1 MVQTSVIDRIESD
14 DFLKNFLHNENS
26 SSTSQNLS
34 FPEQIKKLTDG
45 LDLISTELKQKIRH
59 DYPNLIKNSANAS
72 KLMVALES
80 LNDDLDQL
88 HTGVDSLKTNVYVPY
103 QKLEKQIVVCERLYN
118 ASQLMR
124 KIQRFL
130 QLYRKLKETSELN
143 KQALLVYELDGLVND
158 KDLMKINI
166 LIDERAAVINLKQK
180 LLHIANRDLLNGIQ
194 DMDEATI
201 MKSLEIYRNLDV
213 LGSFLDNQIESY
225 LNDVRQ
231 SIKQCFNGAD
241 LQTLLK
247 TSIKG
252 SPATVTGLSKAS
264 KLPGRVPQLTT
275 SMNFKAKLLGALE
288 WLFTD
293 ELVTICEQIVAID
306 GCLKKITSGYISE
319 NPSKDF
325 MRKFSRKL
333 CDLLKMSF
341 EESQV
346 HVLQN
351 LQQCLP
357 KLLAFF
363 NNLQSKVSSK
373 ELELDRTIF
382 SSLKSGYIE
391 KCAAN
396 LKIAAHETLTEEVID
411 QMVKNATTELT
422 VSLIDDDLLNSVI
435 SVLCAC
441 NNDLISK
448 IKSNAK
454 FGNDADQVLT
464 IPNAAQMQNINAA
477 NLIFHHQLKMDE
489 MLVGLD
495 MEKRDKMSYE
505 RIRRNVED
513 GRKVTILILQ
523 QLLSQIM
530 SNINN
535 ILLSMHR
542 EPSLNSENIN
552 ITSASLYMREFQDF
566 LNRSWSSH
574 MTPFNDKIAVIKI
587 ATDLANKTI
596 ELFIQNLSILR
607 PISVK
612 GRQRIKSDCLHLENL
627 LQTILPDMSVLGNS
641 YRMLRMI
648 SSFIVETPE
657 KLVEFENNLIP
668 SYVILF
674 MLFGHAAED
683 LKSPHKAAGWTD
695 EKLISWLG
703 EHKERERL
711 ELISGALLKYRN
723 YIREKNK
730 SQYDPVYPLLSKM
743 LEKSMIPYQ
752 KVARGLL

>member
-1 MVQTSVIDRIESD
+1 
-14 DFLKNFLHNENS
+14 LHNDTS
-26 SSTSQNLS
+26 SASPSQSIS

-45 LDLISTELKQKIRH
+45 LDLISSELKQKIRH
-59 DYPNLIKNSANAS
+59 DYPNLIKHSANAS

-80 LNDDLDQL
+80 LDTDLMQL
-88 HTGVDSLKTNVYVPY
+88 HTSVNNLKKNVYVPY
-103 QKLEKQIVVCERLYN
+103 DKLEKQIVVCERLYN

-124 KIQRFL
+124 KIQKFL
-130 QLYRKLKETSELN
+130 QLYRALKETSELN
-143 KQALLVYELDGLVND
+143 KQALLVYELDGLVQD
-158 KDLMKINI
+158 KDLMKINM
-166 LIDERAAVINLKQK
+166 LIDEHAAVINLKQK

-194 DMDEATI
+194 EMNETAI

-213 LGSFLDNQIESY
+213 LGSLLDNQIESY

-241 LQTLLK
+241 IQTLQK

-252 SPATVTGLSKAS
+252 SPTIVGTSTKSS

-275 SMNFKAKLLGALE
+275 SMNFKSKLLAALE

-293 ELVTICEQIVAID
+293 ELVTICDQVGALD
-306 GCLKKITSGYISE
+306 GCLRKITSGYITE
-319 NPSKDF
+319 HPGKDF
-325 MRKFSRKL
+325 LRNFSRKL
-333 CDLLKMSF
+333 CDLLKTSF

-351 LQQCLP
+351 LQQSLP

-363 NNLQSKVSSK
+363 NSFHSKVSSK
-373 ELELDRTIF
+373 ELELDKSIF
-382 SSLKSGYIE
+382 GSLKSGYIE

-396 LKIAAHETLTEEVID
+396 LKIPAHEILSDDVVD
-411 QMVKNATTELT
+411 SMVKNATTELT

-448 IKSNAK
+448 IKSNVK
-454 FGNDADQVLT
+454 LGSDAEQVVKM
-464 IPNAAQMQNINAA
+464 PNATQMQNINAA
-477 NLIFHHQLKMDE
+477 NLVYHHQLKMQE
-489 MLVGLD
+489 MIVGLD
-495 MEKRDKMSYE
+495 IEKRDRGSYE
-505 RIRRNVED
+505 RLKRNVED
-513 GRKVTILILQ
+513 GRKVTMSILQ

-530 SNINN
+530 SNVNS
-535 ILLSMHR
+535 ILLTMHQ
-542 EPSLNSENIN
+542 EPSLNSDNLN
-552 ITSASLYMREFQDF
+552 VTSASLYMRELQEV
-566 LNRSWSSH
+566 LSRSWTSH
-574 MTPFNDKIAVIKI
+574 MSPFNDKTAVMKI
-587 ATDLANKTI
+587 ATELAMRTI
-596 ELFIQNLSILR
+596 ELFIQNLCIIRPVSI
-607 PISVK
+607 K
-612 GRQRIKSDCLHLENL
+612 GRQRLRSDCTHLENL
-627 LQTILPDMSVLGNS
+627 IQTILSDMSVLGNS

-648 SSFIVETPE
+648 SSFVLEQPE
-657 KLVEFENNLIP
+657 KLVDVENNLIP

-674 MLFGHAAED
+674 MLFGHAADD

-695 EKLISWLG
+695 EKLIAWLA

-730 SQYDPVYPLLSKM
+730 TQYDPVYPLISKL
-743 LEKSMIPYQ
+743 LEKAMAPYQ
-752 KVARGLL
+752 KAPVRGLL